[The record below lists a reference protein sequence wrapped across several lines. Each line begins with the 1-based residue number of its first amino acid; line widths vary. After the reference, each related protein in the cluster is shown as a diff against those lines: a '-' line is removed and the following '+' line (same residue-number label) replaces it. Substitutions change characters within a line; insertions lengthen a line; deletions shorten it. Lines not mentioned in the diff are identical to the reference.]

1 MAIKQTV
8 EIGSPAPLFT
18 LPSNNNQVVQL
29 ADLIGQHNIL
39 LFFMREFSCP
49 SCRQTVSHLKSLSAE
64 LMSADVAI
72 YIIGGG
78 DRKYAEQLV
87 TLYKLPFPVLA
98 DLKREVYAQYGLHKI
113 VKFNQQSGTYLI
125 DKQGVLRYMR
135 QATLAFQNFSAR
147 DLMDA
152 VHQLSNTVEDNL
164 LMKH

>member
-1 MAIKQTV
+1 VELQHTV
-8 EIGSPAPLFT
+8 EVGLPAPLFT
-18 LPSNNNQVVQL
+18 LPSNQHETVHL

-49 SCRQTVSHLKSLSAE
+49 SCRQTVSHLKSLYDKLSA
-64 LMSADVAI
+64 ADVSI

-78 DRKYAEQLV
+78 DRKYAEQLA

-98 DLKREVYAQYGLHKI
+98 DLKREVYAQYGLHKV

-125 DKQGVLRYMR
+125 DKQGILRYMR

-152 VHQLSNTVEDNL
+152 VDQLDKARTPIAIS
-164 LMKH
+164 